1 MKEHKPDRQ
10 EHPSPKK
17 EKQQVE
23 NKPATKKETHQV
35 ENKPA
40 TKKAQKLNKEH
51 AGIKILKAKKKST
64 VKEKSNQIWVPGKS
78 NLLKVKVQSDATYF
92 RRVTWF

>member
-17 EKQQVE
+17 EK
-23 NKPATKKETHQV
+23 HQV

-51 AGIKILKAKKKST
+51 AGIEILKAKKKST
-64 VKEKSNQIWVPGKS
+64 FKEKSNQIWVPGKS
-78 NLLKVKVQSDATYF
+78 NLLKVKVQSYATYL